1 MGVKTLSQLWRILTL
16 VHGITAHLQLCYS
29 DDRTSVATG
38 YNIQYIE
45 RKNTTPDPPCALYAL
60 LVEGISTEQ
69 IPNPNSKNAPTTDS
83 TARSARH
90 SANVSSFAASRPAAS
105 YPSVDICTS
114 WQSTG
119 SSSSL
124 PCLALP
130 VNRRSVM
137 WHSCD
142 VSGNS
147 IAQKNAQRQGSF
159 SLPFCPQTPLFFS
172 PPVRCGPSN
181 CCPATPCLALLLL
194 NPHEFCRSQ
203 HNPMD
208 LDGDE

>member
-1 MGVKTLSQLWRILTL
+1 MHRSSKALAQSIFPTLS
-16 VHGITAHLQLCYS
+16 
-29 DDRTSVATG
+29 
-38 YNIQYIE
+38 
-45 RKNTTPDPPCALYAL
+45 RKMHPP
-60 LVEGISTEQ
+60 
-69 IPNPNSKNAPTTDS
+69 DS

-142 VSGNS
+142 VSETS

-159 SLPFCPQTPLFFS
+159 SLPFCPQTPLFFL
-172 PPVRCGPSN
+172 PPVRCAPSS
-181 CCPATPCLALLLL
+181 CCPATPCPALLH
-194 NPHEFCRSQ
+194 PHEFCRSQ

>member
-1 MGVKTLSQLWRILTL
+1 MVSQHTINCAILMSAHQWQQDTISKISKGKTPHLTHQL
-16 VHGITAHLQLCYS
+16 
-29 DDRTSVATG
+29 
-38 YNIQYIE
+38 
-45 RKNTTPDPPCALYAL
+45 ALYAPL
-60 LVEGISTEQ
+60 IEGISTEH

-83 TARSARH
+83 TARSAMH
-90 SANVSSFAASRPAAS
+90 SANVSSIAASRPAAS

-119 SSSSL
+119 SPSSL

-142 VSGNS
+142 VSETS
-147 IAQKNAQRQGSF
+147 IAQKNAQRQRSF

-172 PPVRCGPSN
+172 PPVRCAPSN
-181 CCPATPCLALLLL
+181 CCPATPCPAQPPRILQVPA
-194 NPHEFCRSQ
+194 
-203 HNPMD
+203 
-208 LDGDE
+208 